1 MLLGRR
7 NGSALKGNEVCLL
20 LFWFFFSAVVVLN
33 LSLELQTELSPAA
46 GTELK
51 CFLQCHC
58 CKWKTNTADLLFS
71 LIKLLKFIFQ
81 WSREKFCKNNAC
93 FLLQSMCYTELT
105 PYF

>member
-7 NGSALKGNEVCLL
+7 NGSALKGNEVCFL
-20 LFWFFFSAVVVLN
+20 LFCFSAVVIFY

-58 CKWKTNTADLLFS
+58 CKWKTNTADLLPS
-71 LIKLLKFIFQ
+71 HIKLLKFIFH
-81 WSREKFCKNNAC
+81 WSREKFCKNNPH

-105 PYF
+105 LFF